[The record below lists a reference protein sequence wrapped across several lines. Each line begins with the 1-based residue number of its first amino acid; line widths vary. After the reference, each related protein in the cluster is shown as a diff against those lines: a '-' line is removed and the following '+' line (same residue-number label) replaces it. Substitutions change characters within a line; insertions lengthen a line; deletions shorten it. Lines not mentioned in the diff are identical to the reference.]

1 MQKLLNDQ
9 IAQQIKS
16 HLSDMIEPVTMVLFT
31 QENDNEC
38 VNCDDT
44 VQLLTEIAELNDL
57 ITLVLKDLDRD
68 ADEAVNY
75 NVTMTPSFV
84 MLDSKGQYRGVQF
97 NGIPA
102 GHEINSFLSA
112 LLGMSG
118 ADNGFDAKTIAR
130 IKNIKKPV
138 DIKVFVTT
146 SCPHCPGAV
155 AKAHQLSMLNE
166 NISGMMI
173 EANSFHE
180 LSRKYNV
187 SGVPKIVINDTI
199 EMLGDQPLEA
209 FLTKLEAL

>member
-1 MQKLLNDQ
+1 MERLLNDQ
-9 IAQQIKS
+9 VADQIKQ
-16 HLSDMIEPVTMVLFT
+16 HLSGMKNPVTMVLFT
-31 QENDNEC
+31 QENKSEC
-38 VNCDDT
+38 TYCEET
-44 VQLLTEIAELNDL
+44 QQLLSEVAELNDK
-57 ITLVLKDLDRD
+57 ITLELKDLDMD
-68 ADEAVNY
+68 SELAVSY

-84 MLDSKGQYRGVQF
+84 MLDSDGVYHGVQF

-102 GHEINSFLSA
+102 GHEINSFLSG

-118 ADNGFDAKTIAR
+118 LDAGFDEKTLAR
-130 IKNIKKPV
+130 IKKINKPV

-155 AKAHQLSMLNE
+155 AKAHQLSMLNP
-166 NISGMMI
+166 NVSGMMI

-199 EMLGDQPLEA
+199 ELLGDQPMEE
-209 FLTKLEAL
+209 FLRKIESL

>member
-1 MQKLLNDQ
+1 MEKLLNKDIAEQ
-9 IAQQIKS
+9 IQK
-16 HLSDMIEPVTMVLFT
+16 HLSGMVNPVTMVLFT
-31 QENDNEC
+31 Q
-38 VNCDDT
+38 DDEASCT
-44 VQLLTEIAELNDL
+44 HCEETTQLLTEVSELSDK
-57 ITLVLKDLDRD
+57 ITLVLKDIIDD
-68 ADEAVNY
+68 AEEALLY

-84 MLDSKGQYRGVQF
+84 MLNSDGVYSGVQF

-102 GHEINSFLSA
+102 GHEINSFLSG

-118 ADNGFDAKTIAR
+118 ADNGFDEKTIAR
-130 IKNIKKPV
+130 IKKINKPV

-199 EMLGDQPLEA
+199 EMLGDQPLEE
-209 FLTKLEAL
+209 FIKRLEQL